1 MSEVSPQRSYN
12 MSRIRSR
19 NTTPEKI
26 VRAELWRRGYR
37 YRLNDKRLP
46 GKPDLVLPKYRAV
59 IFINGCFWH
68 GHRGCPKYVEPKT
81 NTGFWKEK
89 IAANI
94 ARDELNAQ
102 RLDTLSWTVIT
113 VWECELSK
121 KNRDATIARI
131 EADLRAAKDKYDIC
145 TALRRE
151 SREYAREQA
160 RKHREVLAQ
169 VEAELNLPKSLHRY
183 AKKAQDESDQ

>member
-1 MSEVSPQRSYN
+1 MAASLQDSSL
-12 MSRIRSR
+12 
-19 NTTPEKI
+19 
-26 VRAELWRRGYR
+26 RAERSGQ
-37 YRLNDKRLP
+37 RL
-46 GKPDLVLPKYRAV
+46 AV
-59 IFINGCFWH
+59 
-68 GHRGCPKYVEPKT
+68 VPKT
-81 NTGFWKEK
+81 NEAFWREK
-89 IAANI
+89 IARNI

>member
-1 MSEVSPQRSYN
+1 MSDIKTHAQRSYN

-19 NTTPEKI
+19 NTSPEKI

-81 NTGFWKEK
+81 NAGFWKEK

-131 EADLRAAKDKYDIC
+131 EADLRAAKDKYDKW

-160 RKHREVLAQ
+160 RKHREILAQ
-169 VEAELNLPKSLHRY
+169 VEAELNLPKSLRRY
-183 AKKAQDESDQ
+183 AKKAQEEE